1 MITMVYIMVNRI
13 EHGDEH
19 SVFKR
24 ADLQFEQ
31 NLTPDEA
38 LETFLALQRPTFCVN
53 YVSSFFSI
61 NC

>member
-31 NLTPDEA
+31 NLTPDGA
-38 LETFLALQRPTFCVN
+38 LETFVAITQIAIFLPL
-53 YVSSFFSI
+53 
-61 NC
+61 

>member
-1 MITMVYIMVNRI
+1 MITMVYIMVNSI

-31 NLTPDEA
+31 NLTLDGA
-38 LETFLALQRPTFCVN
+38 LETFVAIIRIAIFVPL
-53 YVSSFFSI
+53 
-61 NC
+61 